1 MAPMLGRERY
11 FAPELRRFHAIEA
24 GEGAFAILE
33 MPFAMRVRTFWC
45 TTLLLLCHS
54 QLWPQALTKQ
64 LPPAD
69 SQGSGN
75 VQSDGAG
82 IPDDASVQSALP
94 EAHVV
99 PPPAKGVPV
108 KIEADTQT
116 YVKSDGTG
124 IYTLAGH
131 AVIHYK
137 DYVISA
143 DHITYNQD
151 TGDVVAEGNLHVD
164 GGPDHAHLNATHG
177 TVNPDAHTA
186 HLYEVNGTLGEG
198 RASEVK
204 TVTNF
209 VPGLGATQQNKMVLT
224 SSSPFAISG
233 KELIQTGEQKYHVV
247 MGSMTSCMLPN
258 PDWLLTAHNFYLENG
273 VARGK
278 SSLFELDGLPLIHRL
293 PVFYLPYVTHPVNSD
308 SRQTGF
314 TIPIF
319 GDDTTKGLIFGEDIY
334 FVLSRS
340 ADLIIGSQYFS
351 NRGFAPRAQFRYR
364 GRGYDFATFRF
375 NSLLDRLPG
384 TANQGGVDFIFDGR
398 HDFNSETR
406 AVSDMEYLSSYTYRQ
421 EFEDNY
427 AVAINSE
434 VKSQAFFS
442 RAHNS
447 LAEGITFNRYQ
458 SFQSS
463 AGSASGEQEITIL
476 HTPNLA
482 FDGIDQTLAGTPL
495 MWGISSTFA
504 GLSRTEPGFQT
515 SRIVPRLDVY
525 PHLAL
530 PLHFDGWTF
539 RPLVA
544 VRTTFYGK
552 SQNPGPLGIVP
563 SERDATLNRKDFEAG
578 MELRAPAVQ
587 RDFSAPWLE
596 RFFGGEL
603 RHTIQPSIQYRYVAG
618 IDNFSSVL
626 RFDTLDVASDTN
638 ELEYSIMQRL
648 FLRHTHPH
656 PCTGDDALGPDN
668 VCAGKTINWLSWQ
681 IAQKYFFDDR
691 FGGALTPN
699 TRNVLDTTLD
709 LTGVAFLSRARAYS
723 PVISRLRMETTSAT
737 NIEWDVDYDSRTG
750 RLDSS
755 NLFAAY
761 KRGDLA
767 FTLGNAHLHT
777 LAGATAE
784 DTFTAAHQASIEIP
798 AAPIPNIT
806 PMFAQ
811 TQALPQSVSPQL
823 ASAQFAPVQ
832 FASSQFAPRS
842 SGVNPLP
849 STAAAPPEINF
860 NQLRL
865 SAIYGSPIKRG
876 LSAGTSLGYDFSLTK
891 LQYGEVQAAYNWNCC
906 GLSFEVRRYS
916 LGVVPEHT
924 TYLYN
929 FTLANVGSAGS
940 LSWAERV
947 F

>member
-11 FAPELRRFHAIEA
+11 FAPELRSFHAIEA
-24 GEGAFAILE
+24 GEEAFAILE
-33 MPFAMRVRTFWC
+33 VPFAMRVRTFWC

-64 LPPAD
+64 FPPAD
-69 SQGSGN
+69 PASAQSADSGQN
-75 VQSDGAG
+75 AEAAKPSEV
-82 IPDDASVQSALP
+82 PDDASLQSALP

-99 PPPAKGVPV
+99 PPPPKGVPV
-108 KIEADTQT
+108 RIEADTQT
-116 YVKSDGTG
+116 YVKSDGVG

-131 AVIHYK
+131 VVIHYK

-143 DHITYNQD
+143 DHVTYNQD

-164 GGPDHAHLNATHG
+164 GGPDKAHLAAAHG
-177 TVNPDAHTA
+177 TINPDAHTA
-186 HLYEVNGTLGEG
+186 HLYEVSGTLGEG

-209 VPGLGATQQNKMVLT
+209 VPGVGATVQKKMVLT
-224 SSSPFAISG
+224 SSSPFAVSG

-340 ADLIIGSQYFS
+340 ADLIVGSQYFS

-384 TANQGGVDFIFDGR
+384 AANQGGVDFIFDGR
-398 HDFNSETR
+398 HDFGEETR

-434 VKSQAFFS
+434 VKSQAFLS
-442 RAHNS
+442 HAHNG

-476 HTPNLA
+476 HTPTLA
-482 FDGIDQTLAGTPL
+482 FDGIDQNLEGTPL
-495 MWGISSTFA
+495 MWGVGSTFS

-525 PHLAL
+525 PHLSL
-530 PLHFDGWTF
+530 PLHLDGWNF
-539 RPLVA
+539 RPMVA
-544 VRTTFYGK
+544 VRDTFYGK

-563 SERDATLNRKDFEAG
+563 SERDATLNRKDFEAS
-578 MELRAPAVQ
+578 MEFRPPALQ
-587 RDFSAPWLE
+587 RDFSAPWLQ
-596 RFFGGEL
+596 RLLGGQL
-603 RHTIQPSIQYRYVAG
+603 RHTIEPSVQYKYVTG
-618 IDNFSSVL
+618 IGNFDSVL
-626 RFDTLDVASDTN
+626 RFDAVDVASNTN
-638 ELEYSIMQRL
+638 ELDYSLVQRL
-648 FLRHTHPH
+648 FLRHTHLH
-656 PCTGDDALGPDN
+656 PCTGDEALGPDN
-668 VCAGKTINWLSWQ
+668 LCGGQTVNWLSWQ
-681 IAQKYFFDDR
+681 IEQKYYFDDH
-691 FGGALTPN
+691 FGGAITPRS
-699 TRNVLDTTLD
+699 RNVLDTTLD
-709 LTGVAFLSRARAYS
+709 LTGVAFLSRTRAYS
-723 PVISRLRMETTSAT
+723 PIISRLRWQTTSST
-737 NIEWDVDYDSRTG
+737 NLEWDVDYDTKAG
-750 RLDSS
+750 QLDAS
-755 NLFAAY
+755 NLFASY
-761 KRGDLA
+761 KHGDFN
-767 FTLGNAHLHT
+767 FTLGSAHLHT
-777 LAGATAE
+777 LAGATPE
-784 DTFTAAHQASIEIP
+784 DATVSSSATTLIDAPAVQLRTLQTSGAAKIP
-798 AAPIPNIT
+798 I
-806 PMFAQ
+806 
-811 TQALPQSVSPQL
+811 
-823 ASAQFAPVQ
+823 
-832 FASSQFAPRS
+832 
-842 SGVNPLP
+842 
-849 STAAAPPEINF
+849 TAAATTAVSPPEINF

-865 SAIYGSPIKRG
+865 SAVYGSPIKRG
-876 LSAGTSLGYDFSLTK
+876 LSAGTSVGYDFSLDK
-891 LQYGEVQAAYNWNCC
+891 LQYGEVQANYNWNCC